1 MVPADYEGGPHK
13 LCPQRRLSSTRA
25 LRSPVELRTPLFE
38 WHRAAGAR
46 FIEFGGWE
54 MPLQYSGIVDEHLAV
69 RRAVGLFDVSHMGKI
84 FVDALM
90 ATAFLDRL
98 SANDVPTSSGK
109 ARYTHLLREDGTT
122 LDDVIVT
129 CLAPD
134 RFLLVCNAGPRAAV
148 WSWLNAHATDDVVL
162 TDRTLEGLCMAL
174 QGPRAPEL
182 LQRFTSVDL
191 SRVKPFAGVIL
202 DFVTPAPWGAHPRAV
217 PPEIEGWGKSSVPRA
232 SVPPRGDP
240 SVAGGRASFLVT
252 RTGYTGEAGFELFP
266 ASAEGSWV
274 WESLL
279 KSGADL
285 GIQPIGLGARDT
297 LRLEKGYLLSGQ
309 DFDGHQTPLEVNS
322 AWLVKWARPFLGREA
337 LERQRARD
345 DYRRLVGIRMDERGI
360 PRHGHPVR
368 SRGKEAGQVTSGTMS
383 PSLRV
388 GIALASVD
396 KSASAVGTPLDV
408 DIRGT
413 SHPAHVVKLPFL

>member
-1 MVPADYEGGPHK
+1 MA
-13 LCPQRRLSSTRA
+13 S
-25 LRSPVELRTPLFE
+25 RTPLFE

-54 MPLQYSGIVDEHLAV
+54 MPLQYSGIVDEHLTV
-69 RRAVGLFDVSHMGKI
+69 RQAVGLFDVSHMGKI
-84 FVDALM
+84 FVEGPTAH
-90 ATAFLDRL
+90 AFLDHL
-98 SANDVPTSSGK
+98 SANDVPTSSGR
-109 ARYTHLLREDGTT
+109 ARYTHLLREDGTI

-129 CLAPD
+129 CLAAN
-134 RFLLVCNAGPRAAV
+134 RFLLVCNAGPRSAV
-148 WSWLNAHATDDVVL
+148 WSWLKSHTTADVVL
-162 TDRTLEGLCMAL
+162 LDRTLERLCLAL

-182 LQRFTSVDL
+182 LQRFTSIDL
-191 SRVKPFAGVIL
+191 SRVKPFAGVTI
-202 DFVTPAPWGAHPRAV
+202 DFVPPAPWGARPRAV
-217 PPEIEGWGKSSVPRA
+217 PPEVEGWGKSSSPGV
-232 SVPPRGDP
+232 SIPPARDP
-240 SVAGGRASFLVT
+240 SVASGRASFLVT

-266 ASAEGSWV
+266 TSAEGSWV

-285 GIQPIGLGARDT
+285 GIKPIGLGARDT

-309 DFDGHQTPLEVNS
+309 DFDGHETPLEVNS
-322 AWLVKWARPFLGREA
+322 AWLVKWDRPFLGSKA

-345 DYRRLVGIRMDERGI
+345 DYRRLVGIRMDDRGI

-368 SRGKEAGQVTSGTMS
+368 FSGKEAGQVTSGTMS

-413 SHPAHVVKLPFL
+413 SHPAHVVRLPFL

>member
-1 MVPADYEGGPHK
+1 M
-13 LCPQRRLSSTRA
+13 
-25 LRSPVELRTPLFE
+25 RTPLFE
-38 WHRAAGAR
+38 WHRPAGAR

-54 MPLQYSGIVDEHLAV
+54 MPLQYSGIVDEHLTV

-84 FVDALM
+84 FIEGPTAH
-90 ATAFLDRL
+90 AFLDRL
-98 SANDVPTSSGK
+98 SANDVPGASGK
-109 ARYTHLLREDGTT
+109 ARYTHLLREDGTI

-148 WSWLNAHATDDVVL
+148 WSWLKARAAAGVAL
-162 TDRTLEGLCMAL
+162 TDRTTERLCLAL

-191 SRVKPFAGVIL
+191 SRVKPFTGVTI
-202 DFVTPAPWGAHPRAV
+202 DFVPPAPWGAHPRAV
-217 PPEIEGWGKSSVPRA
+217 PPEIEGWGKSDRA
-232 SVPPRGDP
+232 GPAIPPIRDP
-240 SVAGGRASFLVT
+240 SVASGRASFLVT

-266 ASAEGSWV
+266 TAAEGSWV

-279 KSGADL
+279 KSGEDL
-285 GIQPIGLGARDT
+285 GIKPIGLGARDT

-309 DFDGHQTPLEVNS
+309 DFDGHQTPLEVNC
-322 AWLVKWARPFLGREA
+322 AWVVKWGRPFIGREA
-337 LERQRARD
+337 LEAQRARD
-345 DYRRLVGIRMDERGI
+345 HYPRLVGVRMDDRGI
-360 PRHGHPVR
+360 PRPGHRVL
-368 SRGKEAGQVTSGTMS
+368 SRGVDVGHVTSGTMS

-388 GIALASVD
+388 GIALTSVD
-396 KSASAVGTPLDV
+396 KGRAVQGTSLEI

-413 SHPAHVVKLPFL
+413 LHPGRVVRLPFL